1 MEQAIIKYIEKE
13 LASEEMED
21 GLEATDDLLDSG
33 ILDSMAMIK
42 LIAFVEETY
51 NIKFEP
57 EEMIIENFMNVNCV
71 SNFITSKL

>member
-51 NIKFEP
+51 NIKVEP

>member
-1 MEQAIIKYIEKE
+1 MEQTIIEYIEKE
-13 LASEEMED
+13 LASEEIED

-51 NIKFEP
+51 NIKVAL

-71 SNFITSKL
+71 SKFITSKL